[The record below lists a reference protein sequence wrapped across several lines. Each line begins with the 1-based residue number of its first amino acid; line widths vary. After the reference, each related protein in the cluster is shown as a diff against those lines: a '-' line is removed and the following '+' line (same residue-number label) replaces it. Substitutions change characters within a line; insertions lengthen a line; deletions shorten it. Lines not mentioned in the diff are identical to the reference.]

1 MRRLL
6 ASGAILLV
14 LAATVS
20 LLGSGYL
27 AVRDLQ
33 HGVDRLQQAT
43 AAIGANPAAWSPAR
57 IGDARL
63 AQEQASNEINRA
75 SSRLRSNLLLRAGLL
90 APGTRDQVQP
100 ALDLATASE
109 DASAATGD
117 LIQIA
122 QRYEAMRSAGGPTGP
137 KLIDALISFAPFSS
151 DAQQRLDHA
160 LATLQGD
167 AGRPML
173 PPLASQLHAAI
184 TRLRAAQD
192 AVALLAGVSAY
203 VPAAAGKAGP
213 RTYLL
218 LFINPSELRPAG
230 GFVGAFGTITI
241 SDGTPTSMN
250 VRSSTELDTLSKT
263 RFPIP
268 GALGTRLSFPN
279 SSLDLADAG
288 WDPDYPASAK
298 LSEQIYQAATGHAV
312 DGTIAFDPY
321 ALAALLKVTGAV
333 DIAPFGTFDDQNLFA
348 KLNSIVNERKD
359 PNSGKKA
366 LGPIAQAIVQ
376 HMMLAPADR
385 WMQAIAASRDQA
397 VARHVLLFMHD
408 APLNAATH
416 AAGYDGSIVPSA
428 DGEDYLMVVDGNIG
442 GTKGDS
448 YVQKQMQGKVEVS
461 PRGFARHE
469 LILNYRYPNGISDP
483 AIPKGQDTAYR
494 DYVRFYMPE
503 TSTLLAYYQTYD
515 GDPQRKGAVEEVSV
529 EHGKRVI
536 GTFFR
541 VPPGHSTELH
551 LVYQD
556 PVQAD
561 GRYQLYVQKQAG
573 LPARVMDLLVSFPGG
588 ITRRQLS
595 GDRDQRLVLRW

>member
-1 MRRLL
+1 MRRVIAAGAIFAVLL
-6 ASGAILLV
+6 AVVAV
-14 LAATVS
+14 A
-20 LLGSGYL
+20 GSGYL

-57 IGDARL
+57 IGDARQ
-63 AQEQASNEINRA
+63 AQEQASSEINGA
-75 SSRLRSNLLLRAGLL
+75 ASRLRANLLLRAGLL
-90 APGTRDQVQP
+90 APGSRDQVQP

-109 DASAATGD
+109 DASVAAGD

-122 QRYEAMRSAGGPTGP
+122 QRYQVMHAGGGPTGP
-137 KLIDALISFAPFSS
+137 RLMDALISFAPFSA
-151 DAQQRLDHA
+151 DAQRRLQHA
-160 LATLQGD
+160 MVTLQAD
-167 AGRPML
+167 TERRML
-173 PPLASQLHAAI
+173 PPLANQLRAAI
-184 TRLRAAQD
+184 NHLRAAQD
-192 AVALLAGVSAY
+192 AVSLLSGVSAY
-203 VPAAAGKAGP
+203 VPAAAGKGGP

-241 SDGTPTSMN
+241 KDGTPTAMS

-268 GALGTRLSFPN
+268 RALGTRLSFPN

-288 WDPDYPASAK
+288 WDPDYPSSAR
-298 LSEQIYQAATGHAV
+298 LSEQIYQASTGQAV

-321 ALAALLKVTGAV
+321 ALAALLKVTGPV
-333 DIAPFGTFDDQNLFA
+333 EVAPYGAFDDQNLFS
-348 KLNSIVNERKD
+348 KLNTIVNERKD
-359 PNSGKKA
+359 PSSGKKA

-385 WMQAIAASRDQA
+385 WLQALAVSRDQA
-397 VARHVLLFMHD
+397 AARHVLFSLHD
-408 APLNAATH
+408 ANIGAATH
-416 AAGYDGSIVPSA
+416 AAGYDGSIVPVN
-428 DGEDYLMVVDGNIG
+428 DGVDYLMVVDGNIG
-442 GTKGDS
+442 GTKGDA
-448 YVQKQMQGKVEVS
+448 YVQKQMQAKVEVS

-469 LILNYRYPNGISDP
+469 LILNYRYPTGISDP

-494 DYVRFYMPE
+494 DYVRFYVPE
-503 TSTLLAYYQTYD
+503 TSRLLAYYQTYD
-515 GDPQRKGAVEEVSV
+515 GAPERKGAVEEVSV

-541 VPPGHSTELH
+541 LPAGHSTELH
-551 LVYQD
+551 LLFQD
-556 PVQAD
+556 PVHAD

-573 LPARVMDLLVSFPGG
+573 LPARPMDLLVSFPGG
-588 ITRRQLS
+588 LTRRQLS
-595 GDRDQRLVLRW
+595 GDADQQLVLEW